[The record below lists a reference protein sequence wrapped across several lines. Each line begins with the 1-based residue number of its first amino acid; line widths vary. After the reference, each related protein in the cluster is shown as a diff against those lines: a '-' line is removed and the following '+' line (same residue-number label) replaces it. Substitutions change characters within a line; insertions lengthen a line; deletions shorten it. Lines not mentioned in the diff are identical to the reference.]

1 MMPFY
6 RTKVESGKESIVM
19 GSETIEAMIRD
30 YTEAIEKGTLC
41 MPTGCSSCHEESDD
55 YKLHECRKRQLR
67 VVIED
72 IVKVIITF
80 LLRWKCPLCQATFT
94 DYPPFIKPH
103 KRFVLSDM
111 CRFSQSYLESDKVTY
126 RDTVKHKS
134 YDIGYIDPE
143 SGLCE
148 QFLSHSTI
156 YRFMGCLA
164 DICLSLPGNVFTISH
179 SKYRTATRRF
189 ILVRALATIRNIAQK
204 SIFPDFE
211 TLTA

>member
-1 MMPFY
+1 
-6 RTKVESGKESIVM
+6 M
-19 GSETIEAMIRD
+19 GSKTIEATIHD
-30 YTEAIEKGTLC
+30 YTEAIEKGTLS
-41 MPTGCSSCHEESDD
+41 MPAGCRSCHEKSDD
-55 YKLHECRKRQLR
+55 YKLHDRRERQLR
-67 VVIED
+67 VVMED
-72 IVKVIITF
+72 IVKVIVTF

-103 KRFVLSDM
+103 KRFVLSEM
-111 CRFSQSYLESDKVTY
+111 CRLSQSYLESDKVTY
-126 RDTVKHKS
+126 RDTAKHKS

-156 YRFMGCLA
+156 YRFMAYLA
-164 DICLSLPGNVFTISH
+164 DICLSPPGNVFAISH

-189 ILVRALATIRNIAQK
+189 ILVRALATIRNIAQE